1 MTRSDIGIIFLIYA
15 TCLLFFYMTLQLT
28 AAAQIYPMCLIAGLA
43 ALNTLYLFRCVCRW
57 LKERREGLVSGIVN
71 DFPKVFQG
79 FLPRQ
84 FIFIVA
90 ACIAYMGL
98 LYYLGFYLSGAFYL
112 IGVMLYFKIK
122 PTQIALSLLFLGA
135 LVYCVFTLF
144 LKVPLPAGILF
155 S

>member
-1 MTRSDIGIIFLIYA
+1 MTRSDIGIIIIIYA

-28 AAAQIYPMCLIAGLA
+28 AAAQVYPMCLIAGLA
-43 ALNTLYLFRCVCRW
+43 ILNTLYLCRCIFKRV
-57 LKERREGLVSGIVN
+57 KGSGIIN
-71 DFPKVFQG
+71 DLPQVFKG

-84 FIFIVA
+84 FMFVVA

-98 LYYLGFYLSGAFYL
+98 LYYLGFYLSGAIYL
-112 IGVMLYFKIK
+112 IAVMLYFRVK
-122 PTQIALSLLFLGA
+122 PAQIALSLAFLGA

-144 LKVPLPAGILF
+144 LKVPLPAGTLF